1 MKVIFTIQHP
11 AHVHLFRNA
20 IDVLRDRGDEVH
32 VFARR
37 KDIAIELLELYDIEH
52 TVLADTANSITELA
66 LRQAEYEF
74 GLLRHAIRI
83 RPDVMVAMGEPG
95 VSHVSTIVGCPGVI
109 FTDTEHAWLQNV
121 LAFPLADRICT
132 PICYQDDIGPKQV
145 RYQGYHELAY
155 LHPNRFT
162 PDPSI
167 VEEVGLSLED
177 QFVILRLNAW
187 KAAHDVGDAGFYE
200 VTDVV
205 SRLTETGAE
214 VLITSEPDL
223 PPALE
228 EYEASVPL
236 DRMHDLMSYADLVI
250 GESATMAA
258 ESAVLGTPAVFIS
271 SSRRGYTDEMGD
283 RYGLVFTFSGADRQE
298 AGIERA
304 IEILEEDDVEKWDR
318 RREVLLADKVD
329 TTEFIL
335 EQLES
340 AAQGDA

>member
-20 IDVLRDRGDEVH
+20 IQTLRNRGDEVR

-37 KDIAIELLELYDIEH
+37 KDIAIELLELYDIDH
-52 TVLADTANSITELA
+52 TVLADTADSLGQLA

-74 GLLRHAIRI
+74 GLLRHALRI
-83 RPDVMVAMGEPG
+83 GPDVMVAMGEPG
-95 VSHVSTIVGCPGVI
+95 VSHVSTVVGCPGLI

-121 LAFPLADRICT
+121 LAFPLADRVCT
-132 PICYQDDIGPKQV
+132 PVCYQDEIGPKQV
-145 RYQGYHELAY
+145 RYRGYHELAY

-167 VEEVGLSLED
+167 LDEVGLSPRD
-177 QFVILRLNAW
+177 RFAILRLNAW
-187 KAAHDVGDAGFYE
+187 KAAHDVGDGGFSE

-205 SRLTETGAE
+205 SRLTETGTE

-223 PPALE
+223 PPELE
-228 EYEASVPL
+228 AYEASVPL
-236 DRMHDLMSYADLVI
+236 DRMHDLMAHANLVI

-258 ESAVLGTPAVFIS
+258 EAAVLGTPAVFIS
-271 SSRRGYTDEMGD
+271 TSRRGYTDEMGD

-304 IEILEEDDVEKWDR
+304 VEILADDDREKWKR
-318 RREVLLADKVD
+318 RRETLLADKED
-329 TTEFIL
+329 TTAFIL
-335 EQLES
+335 DQIED
-340 AAQGDA
+340 AARSG